1 MKHIL
6 AAATLVAATLLS
18 MATAR
23 AADFGVTPMM
33 DGDSFIGCLAQN
45 NRTGIGYLA
54 VGDKLALF
62 ANADAFAI
70 TKGERVKGTWSV
82 DGAAAAEFSST
93 ADSDKTVT
101 IDVPNDAPTVTALTS
116 GKELTVTANGIDV
129 ILPLTGT
136 EQAFTELL
144 TCMKEN
150 GGE

>member
-6 AAATLVAATLLS
+6 AAATLVTTTLLS
-18 MATAR
+18 FAATR
-23 AADFGVTPMM
+23 AADFGVTPMT
-33 DGDSFIGCLAQN
+33 DGDTFIGCLAQN
-45 NRTGIGYLA
+45 NHTGIGYLA

-70 TKGERVKGTWSV
+70 TKGERVNGTWSV

-101 IDVPNDAPTVTALTS
+101 IDVPNDAAAVTALTS

-136 EQAFTELL
+136 EEAFAALT

-150 GGE
+150 GAE

>member
-1 MKHIL
+1 MKTIATAAL
-6 AAATLVAATLLS
+6 AALISAPSVH
-18 MATAR
+18 

-33 DGDSFIGCLAQN
+33 DGDTFIGCLAQN
-45 NRTGIGYLA
+45 NHTGIGYLA
-54 VGDKLALF
+54 VGDQLALF

-70 TKGERVKGTWSV
+70 AKGERVNGTWSV
-82 DGAAAAEFSST
+82 DGGAAADFSST

-101 IDVPNDAPTVTALTS
+101 IDVPNEATSVAALTS

-136 EQAFTELL
+136 EEAFAELT

-150 GGE
+150 GAE

>member
-6 AAATLVAATLLS
+6 AAATFVAATLLP
-18 MATAR
+18 MATTR

-70 TKGERVKGTWSV
+70 TKGERVNGTWSV

-93 ADSDKTVT
+93 ADSDETVT
-101 IDVPNDAPTVTALTS
+101 IDVPNDATTVTALTS

-136 EQAFTELL
+136 EQAFTELM